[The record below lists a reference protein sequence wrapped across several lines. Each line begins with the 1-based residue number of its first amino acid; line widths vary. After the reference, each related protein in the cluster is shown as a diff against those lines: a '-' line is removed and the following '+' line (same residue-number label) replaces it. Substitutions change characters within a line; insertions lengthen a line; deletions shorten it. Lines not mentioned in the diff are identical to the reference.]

1 MAKILEKLNA
11 DITELTYKKE
21 TETKS
26 VLKMVK
32 SHIQLAIK
40 KSGKDLSYEEE
51 LDIIRKE
58 IKQREESIKQ
68 FASRV
73 DFVDKLQSEI
83 EIIKL
88 YLPKF
93 INEWDTDVI
102 VTKVLSEHQL
112 SMKKDFKV
120 AVNLVL
126 SQADN
131 IDRVIVSKILQKRL
145 V

>member
-1 MAKILEKLNA
+1 MAKILDKLNA
-11 DITELTYKKE
+11 DITELTYKQE
-21 TETKS
+21 IETKS

-32 SHIQLAIK
+32 AHIQLAVK
-40 KSGKDLSYEEE
+40 KSGKELNDEEE
-51 LDIIRKE
+51 LDIVRKE
-58 IKQREESIKQ
+58 VKQREESVKQ

-83 EIIKL
+83 EIIKS

-93 INEWDTDVI
+93 ISEEETDII

-112 SMKKDFKV
+112 SMKKDFKT
-120 AVNLVL
+120 AMNLVL
-126 SQADN
+126 GYGDN
-131 IDRVIVSKILQKRL
+131 IDKVIVSKILQKRL